1 MTEFESDVVS
11 KKLKL
16 DTTQTL
22 SDLEDVSSE
31 EIELVD
37 TTAAIYVLDKALH
50 DCAKNLKIFLTKWFV
65 LNTCTDHHWAK
76 HLGDTIGEI
85 SDNFKQCN
93 EEKSATDTC
102 IPYVAIR
109 GYGYLERLVM
119 EARNRDEGSGLRHD
133 VIIILGHASVLL
145 AEDKDLIAAFVKMDP
160 TIIAF
165 LGCCGGNT
173 RYGPIATMSYLLPE
187 CCRPILAFYQRQ
199 VYIDE
204 LEHTS
209 LMVGI
214 QYYLRMRY
222 GKEHHQI
229 NGPISKKKIALCA
242 FGLAKSVISSLPMDP
257 TVFIN
262 DRDGENLIQKLH
274 DLKAEAVPLS
284 CMQLVMYSPMVVDSK
299 ESWYLKTKAKE
310 EILKKHWY
318 KPVILPEHSCPEHE
332 LVIDDVLK
340 QLYQEDMKLASEGIK
355 IDELS
360 KLCQEKIKQL
370 QLHEIISLICEIKFI
385 KLFEKTL
392 ELMRTGDKSS
402 WEKID
407 PLQFLVAVLRGHWG
421 KNSLTNIKTWATYH
435 LKGVMKKAKSNVKI
449 LHQYQLCCIC
459 FVLLFE
465 DSFLRFAK
473 QDETYYQHEIIVCTK
488 LSGEENTY
496 TLYDITDTGY
506 VSVKS
511 VLPFHN
517 LPDPGTFPTDDNPLS
532 SWVDLLQHCEYKAD
546 CISLCNE
553 KEHPKWAIGNRLGPK
568 MQQGDQYSYK
578 YEELLLAMGALSDG
592 CQKIL
597 KETDKVTRQKLYNA
611 KEFFDEDNEEKGYM
625 AFFRDE
631 PAHIDPSTSEEGS
644 SKIREISY
652 TESKLLIH
660 AERKFWKK
668 LDEDQVIKD
677 LLRSYHNDPALSC
690 IADEQ
695 TLRDAKSNS
704 ELNHEK
710 VSSCRFVFAKFITS
724 VNNVIKGILFYTDTH
739 YGHNLIDFNKAHLDK
754 LKKECTRRRKDKCFN
769 QLPPALQIPSEQRE
783 GGILLDEDW
792 IEGIKCL
799 CGPCR
804 YRMLKI
810 TIKEMEKTKTFPF
823 IKVGRLT
830 LRYNDDNTRL
840 TKVEL
845 DECAELTATQHYS

>member
-1 MTEFESDVVS
+1 MTELENGVVS

-16 DTTQTL
+16 DTTQTP

-31 EIELVD
+31 ENELVD
-37 TTAAIYVLDKALH
+37 TTAAIYVLDKTLN
-50 DCAKNLKIFLTKWFV
+50 DCARKLKIFLTKWFA
-65 LNTCTDHHWAK
+65 LNTCTDHHWSK
-76 HLGDTIGEI
+76 HLGDTIGET

-93 EEKSATDTC
+93 EEKSAADIC
-102 IPYVAIR
+102 IPFVAIR

-119 EARNRDEGSGLRHD
+119 EAKNRVKGCGLRHD
-133 VIIILGHASVLL
+133 VIIILGHISVLL
-145 AEDKDLIAAFVKMDP
+145 AEDKDMIAAFVKMDP

-187 CCRPILAFYQRQ
+187 YCRPILAFYQQQ

-209 LMVGI
+209 LTIGI

-222 GKEHHQI
+222 GKEHHPI

-242 FGLAKSVISSLPMDP
+242 FGLAKSVIPSLSMDP

-262 DRDGENLIQKLH
+262 DRDGENPIQKLH

-299 ESWYLKTKAKE
+299 ESWYLKTTAKE
-310 EILKKHWY
+310 EILKKHQY

-340 QLYQEDMKLASEGIK
+340 QLHKEDVKLASEGIK

-370 QLHEIISLICEIKFI
+370 RLHEIISLICEIKFI

-402 WEKID
+402 WENVD
-407 PLQFLVAVLRGHWG
+407 PLQFLVAVLQGHWG

-435 LKGVMKKAKSNVKI
+435 LKEVMKKAKSNVKV

-488 LSGEENTY
+488 LSGEKNIY
-496 TLYDITDTGY
+496 TLYDITDTEY
-506 VSVKS
+506 VGVKS

-517 LPDPGTFPTDDNPLS
+517 LPDPYGTFPIDDNPLS
-532 SWVDLLQHCEYKAD
+532 NWVHLLQHCEYKGD
-546 CISLCNE
+546 CISLYNE
-553 KEHPKWAIGNRLGPK
+553 KEHPKWAIGNRLGPE
-568 MQQGDQYSYK
+568 MQQGDRYSYK

-592 CQKIL
+592 CQKL
-597 KETDKVTRQKLYNA
+597 QTTRQILYNA
-611 KEFFDEDNEEKGYM
+611 
-625 AFFRDE
+625 
-631 PAHIDPSTSEEGS
+631 I
-644 SKIREISY
+644 
-652 TESKLLIH
+652 
-660 AERKFWKK
+660 
-668 LDEDQVIKD
+668 
-677 LLRSYHNDPALSC
+677 
-690 IADEQ
+690 
-695 TLRDAKSNS
+695 
-704 ELNHEK
+704 
-710 VSSCRFVFAKFITS
+710 
-724 VNNVIKGILFYTDTH
+724 GIF
-739 YGHNLIDFNKAHLDK
+739 
-754 LKKECTRRRKDKCFN
+754 
-769 QLPPALQIPSEQRE
+769 
-783 GGILLDEDW
+783 
-792 IEGIKCL
+792 
-799 CGPCR
+799 
-804 YRMLKI
+804 
-810 TIKEMEKTKTFPF
+810 
-823 IKVGRLT
+823 
-830 LRYNDDNTRL
+830 
-840 TKVEL
+840 
-845 DECAELTATQHYS
+845 